1 MTQGLLRLV
10 STRTWVKWL
19 ESPLTFLLYFI
30 TYLKF
35 RDFRFCARVEACLQT
50 IIEHN
55 PWFPDEGSFD
65 LEIWHWVKEN
75 VEQAA
80 RRGKNIP
87 IDFWPLWALI
97 KAVILPFQG
106 NSSPP
111 DIRQQTECLLH
122 EHELDDETLQ
132 KDQLEQHKIFP
143 NFSTSPAPAAPN
155 APSLP
160 TGTNPKVSLFLE
172 PNDSDN
178 DSPEILF
185 DTKTGNTFLDNN
197 KSLAQSHICKKLL
210 PTHSPS

>member
-1 MTQGLLRLV
+1 MQFWLRNLALGLRKCWMNRQAGKKY
-10 STRTWVKWL
+10 SSW
-19 ESPLTFLLYFI
+19 FL
-30 TYLKF
+30 
-35 RDFRFCARVEACLQT
+35 A
-50 IIEHN
+50 
-55 PWFPDEGSFD
+55 
-65 LEIWHWVKEN
+65 
-75 VEQAA
+75 
-80 RRGKNIP
+80 
-87 IDFWPLWALI
+87 LWALI

-172 PNDSDN
+172 PNDSEN

-210 PTHSPS
+210 PTHSPSWQRLSELLALQSQDSEAHGFSAFPVLRNANTRGQIIP